1 MTELGAVR
9 EAKARLGAIVEG
21 SADGIY
27 AKTLEGR
34 ITSWNAG
41 AEQMFGYTAEEAI
54 GRPVSFLVPED
65 RRGGLDRVVD
75 HLRGGETNP
84 PFGKVRVPKGGHKIV
99 AAGTISPVW

>member
-65 RRGGLDRVVD
+65 RRAELDREMD
-75 HLRGGETNP
+75 HPRGGGTIP
-84 PFGKVRVPKGGHKIV
+84 PFQTVLLRKAGHKIV
-99 AAGTISPVW
+99 AALMISPIF